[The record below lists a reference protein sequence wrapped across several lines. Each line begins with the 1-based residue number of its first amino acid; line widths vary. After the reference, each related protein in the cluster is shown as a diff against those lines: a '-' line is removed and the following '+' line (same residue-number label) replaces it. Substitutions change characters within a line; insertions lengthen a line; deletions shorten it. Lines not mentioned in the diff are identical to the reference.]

1 MNNKVLFAC
10 IVFMYISSVY
20 FIFRTQYI
28 LAAFQV
34 TVALI
39 LTNFYN
45 KRN

>member
-1 MNNKVLFAC
+1 MNNKFLFAC
-10 IVFMYISSVY
+10 IVFMYLSAIY

-28 LAAFQV
+28 LAGVQV
-34 TVALI
+34 MVALI